1 MKTHNW
7 FVLVISAL
15 ILWGCEQSS
24 TPSPQTDQQTSTP
37 SPQAAPEVTIAEE
50 PVTTT
55 AEEKIIDLLR
65 QDEEFVQLSSDDFEA
80 LGWDLPDAGQQVK
93 QLAEAA
99 TGGAFNPSDLEDL
112 PISELGYQATW
123 HELRFN
129 KYGLEWDITGLYLQP
144 NDPVANLPTHVQ
156 IHGGSGNWYQFFLTP
171 LNEPGFGQYL
181 AQKIPVL
188 LVTIPGNYQ
197 HGGWNE
203 DTAERNPRYLLDSVL
218 SEDEMQVRN
227 AIYTFQLISEGV
239 AQLVDSVTT
248 GPLVISGHS
257 TGGEIQFLLKDRLRD
272 RMQGLSF
279 GWGTG
284 GPARLRRAWA
294 DSASAEHNQ
303 TGEIRY
309 RPITEVRGRYPEGMT
324 HGYIGPFN
332 PFLAQQSTNIYDW
345 YFRVISD
352 PDLMLNTAKSYF
364 ENESTRRPY
373 FKQHMQDIEHTGQ
386 IELRDQMIEEIKRV
400 VANSELPVNV
410 EDVIVDLFSTV
421 KTDMAGYRKMVWT
434 SSTLDE
440 GHWDIDPTKAR
451 ELFIANQYR
460 KENPQAKIRMLLY
473 DSLMTHIGYA
483 EKPRQLAGGTFA
495 AIQWLYS
502 E

>member
-1 MKTHNW
+1 MKTQFW
-7 FVLVISAL
+7 LIFVISIT
-15 ILWGCEQSS
+15 ILWGCEQTS
-24 TPSPQTDQQTSTP
+24 TTSPQVT
-37 SPQAAPEVTIAEE
+37 PEVTIAEE
-50 PVTTT
+50 PATKT
-55 AEEKIIDLLR
+55 AEEKVINLLR
-65 QDEEFVQLSSDDFEA
+65 QEEEFVQLSADDFEV
-80 LGWDLPDAGQQVK
+80 LGWNLPDGGQQVK

-112 PISELGYQATW
+112 PINDLGYQAKW

-144 NDPVANLPTHVQ
+144 NDPVANLPTYVQ

-197 HGGWNE
+197 HDGWSE
-203 DTAERNPRYLLDSVL
+203 AAAERKPRYLLDRVL
-218 SEDEMQVRN
+218 SDEEMQVRN

-248 GPLVISGHS
+248 GPIVMSGHS

-303 TGEIRY
+303 TGEIHY
-309 RPITEVRGRYPEGMT
+309 RPITEVRGRGPEGWT

-332 PFLAQQSTNIYDW
+332 PFLARQSTNIYDW
-345 YFRVISD
+345 YFRIISD
-352 PDLMLNTAKSYF
+352 PDLLLNTAKSYY
-364 ENESTRRPY
+364 ENESIRRPF
-373 FKQHMQDIEHTGQ
+373 FKQHIQDIEHTGQ
-386 IELRDQMIEEIKRV
+386 IELRDQMVEEIKRV
-400 VANSELPVNV
+400 AAGSQLPVNV
-410 EDVIVDLFSTV
+410 EDVMVDLFSTV
-421 KTDMAGYRKMVWT
+421 RTDMTGYNKMVWT

-440 GHWDIDPTKAR
+440 GHWDIDPSKAR

-502 E
+502 EDGD